1 MAWGYQQFGVS
12 STATAGDPT
21 LGRLVHLSVFASGK
35 GGCYFLPIRAN
46 GRNKWRKMHIKYLA
60 CNKGLLDG
68 LEKTPDS
75 PLD

>member
-35 GGCYFLPIRAN
+35 GGCYFLP
-46 GRNKWRKMHIKYLA
+46 
-60 CNKGLLDG
+60 GLMG
-68 LEKTPDS
+68 GISGGKCT
-75 PLD
+75 